1 MEPGTFFLIILL
13 VVIAWVIFIYNH
25 LVQLRENVKNGWL
38 QIDVQL
44 KRRHD
49 LLPHLTEVAGTH
61 LHQHQSIFANA
72 ARAGQIAGEA
82 KSLKDIQDSENN
94 LTTALANLF
103 AAADNDLSCKSD
115 PKLARL
121 REDLVSTEKK
131 IAFARQY
138 YNDEVHRLNVALQ
151 MFPNHFIAKFF
162 HFGSRPSFELKD

>member
-13 VVIAWVIFIYNH
+13 ILVAWVVFIYNH

-49 LLPHLTEVAGTH
+49 LLPHLTETAGTH
-61 LHQHQSIFANA
+61 LHQHQSVLTNA

-82 KSLKDIQDSENN
+82 KSLKDIQDSENI

-115 PKLARL
+115 PRLARL
-121 REDLVSTEKK
+121 REELDSMEKK
-131 IAFARQY
+131 IALARQY
-138 YNDEVHRLNVALQ
+138 YNEEVHRLNAALQ
-151 MFPNHFIAKFF
+151 MFPNRFIAKFF

>member
-13 VVIAWVIFIYNH
+13 IFTAWVIFIYNH
-25 LVQLRENVKNGWL
+25 LVQLRENIKSGWL

-49 LLPHLTEVAGTH
+49 LLPRLTETAGTH
-61 LHQHQSIFANA
+61 LHQRQSLFVNT

-115 PKLARL
+115 PQLARR
-121 REDLVSTEKK
+121 REELDSTQKK
-131 IAFARQY
+131 IALARQY
-138 YNDEVHRLNVALQ
+138 YNDEVHRLNAALQ
-151 MFPNHFIAKFF
+151 MFPNHLIAKFF
-162 HFGSRPSFELKD
+162 RFGSRPSFELKD